1 MFLYVIAPLL
11 VVLLYFLI
19 NLYRQKI
26 DEYQG
31 ELATFRDS
39 VTNIVTLE
47 LNQAERTVSSFATC
61 RCPGCWAAPWR
72 RARS

>member
-1 MFLYVIAPLL
+1 MARLKTKLQSFVFLYVIAPLL

-31 ELATFRDS
+31 DLATFRDGMTRVLS
-39 VTNIVTLE
+39 LE
-47 LNQAERTVSSFATC
+47 MNQTERTVSIF
-61 RCPGCWAAPWR
+61 G
-72 RARS
+72 